1 LATARLPYDF
11 PRRAKSAKF
20 RLCDTSET
28 SMRLDT
34 IPEPAGTT
42 TVLPPETMRRQEVDH
57 RVANSLQLISSL
69 LSLQARQAA
78 DVSVRDALGIAAHR
92 IDAVGAIHKC
102 LHQSGS
108 LSSIDIAAYLFDL
121 AETIEQSFGGAGCKR
136 ILAHV
141 QSQMVS
147 PDFASALGIMVTELV
162 INACKHAY
170 APGEAGDI
178 EVRLSFPSRTQ
189 FRLEV
194 RDFGGRYNHR
204 AKAGPPGLGTTIIHA
219 MCCKLDA
226 TFTYL
231 ANPAGTRF
239 LAGGVVR

>member
-1 LATARLPYDF
+1 
-11 PRRAKSAKF
+11 
-20 RLCDTSET
+20 
-28 SMRLDT
+28 MRLDT
-34 IPEPAGTT
+34 IRKQAGTT
-42 TVLPPETMRRQEVDH
+42 TVLPPDTMRRREVDH

-69 LSLQARQAA
+69 LSLQARKSS
-78 DVSVRDALGIAAHR
+78 DVSVRDALGIAVHR
-92 IDAVGAIHKC
+92 IDAVGALHKS
-102 LHQSGS
+102 LHLSGS
-108 LSSIDIAAYLFDL
+108 LSSIDMAPYLFDL
-121 AETIEQSFGGAGCKR
+121 AQTIEQSFGGAGRKC

-170 APGEAGDI
+170 APGEAGNI
-178 EVRLSFPSRTQ
+178 EVRLCFPSRTQ

-194 RDFGGRYNHR
+194 RDFGGGYSPRSN
-204 AKAGPPGLGTTIIHA
+204 AGPPGLGTVIINA

-226 TFTYL
+226 SFTYL

>member
-1 LATARLPYDF
+1 M
-11 PRRAKSAKF
+11 S
-20 RLCDTSET
+20 
-28 SMRLDT
+28 LDK
-34 IPEPAGTT
+34 IREPAGTT
-42 TVLPPETMRRQEVDH
+42 TVLPPGTMRRQEADH

-69 LSLQARQAA
+69 LSLQARQSA

-92 IDAVGAIHKC
+92 IDAVGAIHKS

-108 LSSIDIAAYLFDL
+108 LCSVDIAAYLFDL
-121 AETIEQSFGGAGCKR
+121 AATIEQSFGGAGCKR

-141 QSQMVS
+141 QSGMVS

-170 APGEAGDI
+170 APGEEGDI

-194 RDFGGRYNHR
+194 RDFGGGYNHR

-239 LAGGVVR
+239 LAGGIVR

>member
-1 LATARLPYDF
+1 MS
-11 PRRAKSAKF
+11 RR
-20 RLCDTSET
+20 
-28 SMRLDT
+28 
-34 IPEPAGTT
+34 
-42 TVLPPETMRRQEVDH
+42 EVDH

-69 LSLQARQAA
+69 LSLQARQAT

-108 LSSIDIAAYLFDL
+108 LSSINIAAYLFDL
-121 AETIEQSFGGAGCKR
+121 AETIERSFTGAGCKR
-136 ILAHV
+136 VLAHV
-141 QSQMVS
+141 QSGMVS

-178 EVRLSFPSRTQ
+178 EVRLFFPSRTQ

-204 AKAGPPGLGTTIIHA
+204 GEAGPPGLGTTIIHA

>member
-1 LATARLPYDF
+1 MKLETYREAT
-11 PRRAKSAKF
+11 
-20 RLCDTSET
+20 
-28 SMRLDT
+28 
-34 IPEPAGTT
+34 GTT
-42 TVLPPETMRRQEVDH
+42 TVLPPDTMRRQEADH

-69 LSLQARQAA
+69 LTLQARQAA
-78 DVSVRDALGIAAHR
+78 DVSVRDALGVAANR
-92 IDAVGAIHKC
+92 VDAVGAIHKS

-108 LSSIDIAAYLFDL
+108 LSSINIAAYLFDL
-121 AETIEQSFGGAGCKR
+121 AGTIEQSFGGVGCKR
-136 ILAHV
+136 VLAHV
-141 QSQMVS
+141 QTGMVS

-170 APGEAGDI
+170 APGEKGDI
-178 EVRLSFPSRTQ
+178 EVRLSFPSRSQ

-194 RDFGGRYNHR
+194 RDFGGRYNER

-219 MCCKLDA
+219 MCRKLDA

-231 ANPAGTRF
+231 ANAGGTRF

>member
-1 LATARLPYDF
+1 MTF
-11 PRRAKSAKF
+11 
-20 RLCDTSET
+20 
-28 SMRLDT
+28 DT

-42 TVLPPETMRRQEVDH
+42 RVLPPDTMRRQEVDH

-78 DVSVRDALGIAAHR
+78 DVSVRDALRIAAHR
-92 IDAVGAIHKC
+92 IDAVGAIHKA

-108 LSSIDIAAYLFDL
+108 LASIDIATYLFDL
-121 AETIEQSFGGAGCKR
+121 AETIGQGFGGPGSTR
-136 ILAHV
+136 ILAKV
-141 QSQMVS
+141 ESGMVS

-170 APGEAGDI
+170 APGEEGDV
-178 EVRLSFPSRTQ
+178 EVRFSFPSRSQ

-194 RDFGGRYNHR
+194 RDFGGRYNQR
-204 AKAGPPGLGTTIIHA
+204 AKTRPPGLGTTIIHA

-226 TFTYL
+226 SFTYL

-239 LAGGVVR
+239 LAGGAVR

>member
-1 LATARLPYDF
+1 
-11 PRRAKSAKF
+11 
-20 RLCDTSET
+20 
-28 SMRLDT
+28 MRLDT
-34 IPEPAGTT
+34 IREQAGTT
-42 TVLPPETMRRQEVDH
+42 TVLPPDTMRRQEADH

-69 LSLQARQAA
+69 LSLQARQSN

-92 IDAVGAIHKC
+92 IDAVGAIHKS

-108 LSSIDIAAYLFDL
+108 LASIDIAAYLFDL
-121 AETIEQSFGGAGCKR
+121 AETIEQSFGAAGCTR
-136 ILAHV
+136 VLAHV

-147 PDFASALGIMVTELV
+147 PDFASALGIMITELV

-170 APGEAGDI
+170 APGETGNI
-178 EVRLSFPSRTQ
+178 EVRLCFPSRTQ

-194 RDFGGRYNHR
+194 RDFGGGYSPRS
-204 AKAGPPGLGTTIIHA
+204 KAGPPGLGTIIINA

-231 ANPAGTRF
+231 ANAAGTRF
-239 LAGGVVR
+239 LAGGLVR

>member
-1 LATARLPYDF
+1 
-11 PRRAKSAKF
+11 
-20 RLCDTSET
+20 
-28 SMRLDT
+28 MRLDT
-34 IPEPAGTT
+34 IREPAATT
-42 TVLPPETMRRQEVDH
+42 TVLPPGTMRRQEVDH
-57 RVANSLQLISSL
+57 RVAN
-69 LSLQARQAA
+69 SLQARQAA
-78 DVSVRDALGIAAHR
+78 DVSVRDALGVAAHR
-92 IDAVGAIHKC
+92 IDAVGTIHKC

-141 QSQMVS
+141 QSGMVS

-170 APGEAGDI
+170 APGEVGDI
-178 EVRLSFPSRTQ
+178 EVRLFFPSRTQ

-194 RDFGGRYNHR
+194 RDFGGGYSHR

-239 LAGGVVR
+239 LAGGIVR